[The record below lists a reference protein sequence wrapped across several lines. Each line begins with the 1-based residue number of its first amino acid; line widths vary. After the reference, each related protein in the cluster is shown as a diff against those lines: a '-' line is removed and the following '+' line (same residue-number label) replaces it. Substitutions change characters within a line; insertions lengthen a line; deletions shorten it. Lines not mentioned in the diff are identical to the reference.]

1 MKKLNVILLTLFL
14 SIVLLA
20 QVNLMAMD
28 EDTVKTEEPKTVV
41 SESTLQVNEGGKT
54 AEELPAEKTEEIKK
68 EGSKEASTPSEEETT
83 KTVDEKVDM
92 GGYQALI

>member
-28 EDTVKTEEPKTVV
+28 EDTVKTEGPKTVV
-41 SESTLQVNEGGKT
+41 FESTLQVNEGGKA
-54 AEELPAEKTEEIKK
+54 AEEVKAEEKEEIAE
-68 EGSKEASTPSEEETT
+68 EGNKEASAPIEDKIT
-83 KTVDEKVDM
+83 KTDVEKVDM
-92 GGYQALI
+92 GGGTKL